1 MRSVVCFKY
10 FFKCS
15 RSVSHIC
22 HHTADIIHLYFSI
35 VNFTHF
41 CLYLCHHSPLKSA
54 VNMTVKMIPTVKML
68 IVARNRVMTKHNTCA
83 IAEGYFLVV
92 NNFNEL
98 LPNISTLNQLMVVI
112 TDTEMLSALEPL
124 KQFCRF

>member
-1 MRSVVCFKY
+1 
-10 FFKCS
+10 
-15 RSVSHIC
+15 
-22 HHTADIIHLYFSI
+22 
-35 VNFTHF
+35 
-41 CLYLCHHSPLKSA
+41 
-54 VNMTVKMIPTVKML
+54 
-68 IVARNRVMTKHNTCA
+68 MTKHNTRA

-98 LPNISTLNQLMVVI
+98 LPNISTLNQLMAVI

>member
-1 MRSVVCFKY
+1 
-10 FFKCS
+10 
-15 RSVSHIC
+15 
-22 HHTADIIHLYFSI
+22 
-35 VNFTHF
+35 
-41 CLYLCHHSPLKSA
+41 
-54 VNMTVKMIPTVKML
+54 
-68 IVARNRVMTKHNTCA
+68 MTKHNTRA

-124 KQFCRF
+124 KQFPLFDSIHIKTDVSQIFLLDQVH

>member
-1 MRSVVCFKY
+1 
-10 FFKCS
+10 
-15 RSVSHIC
+15 
-22 HHTADIIHLYFSI
+22 
-35 VNFTHF
+35 
-41 CLYLCHHSPLKSA
+41 
-54 VNMTVKMIPTVKML
+54 MTVKMIPTVKML
-68 IVARNRVMTKHNTCA
+68 IVARNRVMTKHNTRA